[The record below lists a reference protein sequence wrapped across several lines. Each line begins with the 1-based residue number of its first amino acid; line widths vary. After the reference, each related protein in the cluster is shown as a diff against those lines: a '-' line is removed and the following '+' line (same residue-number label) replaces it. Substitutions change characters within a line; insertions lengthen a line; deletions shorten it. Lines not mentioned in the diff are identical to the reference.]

1 MNLRMKSFSLNKI
14 AGKSFWGTAAVMK
27 FHKENNISHARRK
40 LLYLVLFFILFLM
53 LFFPKTAARGALDGL
68 LLWSKTL
75 LPILLP
81 FLILS
86 GLILTLRMTKPFE
99 LLFSPIFTHIFPIS
113 PGACYPLLIGLL
125 CGMPLGAKTAA
136 ALYLAG
142 NITKRDAMFLLG
154 FSNQASMMFLI
165 SYVAARELNVP
176 RAAVLVLIV
185 LYSSALIGTAIFI
198 LPKYSCNKS
207 TNLLS
212 SAPNPHS
219 GQNLSAPPSFFS
231 ALDTSITESFA
242 TVTKVGGYV
251 ILFSMLSAFTCEL
264 PLPTP
269 LSALLSGLL
278 EITSGIQK
286 IADTTLPS
294 VQKTALTLGV
304 TAFGGL
310 SGLMQTKSV
319 TSGTG
324 LSIRHYTFVKLMQGI
339 IAYLL
344 TLLILSFI

>member
-1 MNLRMKSFSLNKI
+1 MKVRAAMNRHKKNTLFFAKR
-14 AGKSFWGTAAVMK
+14 K
-27 FHKENNISHARRK
+27 F
-40 LLYLVLFFILFLM
+40 LYLVLFFILFLM

-86 GLILTLRMTKPFE
+86 GLILTLHMTRPFE
-99 LLFSPIFTHIFPIS
+99 LLLSPIFTHIFPIS
-113 PGACYPLLIGLL
+113 SGACYPLLIGLL

-136 ALYLAG
+136 TLYLAG
-142 NITKRDAMFLLG
+142 KINKSDAMFLLS
-154 FSNQASMMFLI
+154 FSNQTSIMFLV
-165 SYVAARELNVP
+165 SYVAAKELNVP
-176 RAAVLVLIV
+176 HCAIFVLIV
-185 LYSSALIGTAIFI
+185 LYSSALLSTAIFI
-198 LPKYSCNKS
+198 LPQNKKEQS
-207 TNLLS
+207 VQHTTLS
-212 SAPNPHS
+212 ENT
-219 GQNLSAPPSFFS
+219 GTPSFFS
-231 ALDTSITESFA
+231 ALDSSITESFA
-242 TVTKVGGYV
+242 TITKVGGYV
-251 ILFSMLSAFTCEL
+251 ILFSMLSAFVSEL

-269 LSALLSGLL
+269 LTALFSGLL

-286 IADTTLPS
+286 IADAFPAA
-294 VQKTALTLGV
+294 QKTALTLGV

-324 LSIRHYTFVKLMQGI
+324 LSIYRYAFVKLMQGI
-339 IAYLL
+339 FAYLL